1 MKKVTFMMIAC
12 AALMASCNGNK
23 TNTAANG
30 AAADS
35 AATDTAA
42 AGADS
47 TVYEG
52 MLPAADVEGIRYH
65 VVLNGDSTFALNEAY
80 METETKVG
88 ENENY
93 SGKTETISKDGS
105 TYYKLAMGKNDALML
120 KVLNDST
127 LRVVGPDF
135 REAVAAEGMNY
146 DLKLKK

>member
-1 MKKVTFMMIAC
+1 MKKITFTMIAC

-23 TNTAANG
+23 TNTTA

-42 AGADS
+42 VMTDS

-80 METETKVG
+80 METETKVD
-88 ENENY
+88 ESENY
-93 SGKTETISKDGS
+93 SGKIQTISKDGS

-135 REAVAAEGMNY
+135 REAVATKGMNY
-146 DLKLKK
+146 DLKLMK